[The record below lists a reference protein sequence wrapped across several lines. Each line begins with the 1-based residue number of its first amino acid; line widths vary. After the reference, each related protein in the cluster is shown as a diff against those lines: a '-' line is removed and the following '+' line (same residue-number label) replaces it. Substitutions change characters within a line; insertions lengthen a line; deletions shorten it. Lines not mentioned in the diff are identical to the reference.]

1 MLPLSACN
9 LMPSFFNNFFRW
21 ILLLLLAAA
30 SLALSSC
37 ATEDPENA
45 SARPWNQP
53 RGWESGYPTQMF
65 QGR

>member
-1 MLPLSACN
+1 MR
-9 LMPSFFNNFFRW
+9 SFSIRFSRW
-21 ILLLLLAAA
+21 ILLLLLATV
-30 SLALSSC
+30 SLALSGC

>member
-1 MLPLSACN
+1 MRSI
-9 LMPSFFNNFFRW
+9 SIRFSRW
-21 ILLLLLAAA
+21 ILFLLLTVA
-30 SLALSSC
+30 SLALSGC
-37 ATEDPENA
+37 ATEEPENA

>member
-1 MLPLSACN
+1 MRSAAIQF
-9 LMPSFFNNFFRW
+9 SRW
-21 ILLLLLAAA
+21 ILLLLLALT
-30 SLALSSC
+30 SLALSGC
-37 ATEDPENA
+37 ATEEPDNA

>member
-1 MLPLSACN
+1 MRSI
-9 LMPSFFNNFFRW
+9 SIQFSRW

-30 SLALSSC
+30 SLALSGC
-37 ATEDPENA
+37 ATEDPEHA

>member
-1 MLPLSACN
+1 MRNIAIQFS
-9 LMPSFFNNFFRW
+9 RW

>member
-1 MLPLSACN
+1 MRSI
-9 LMPSFFNNFFRW
+9 SIQFSRW
-21 ILLLLLAAA
+21 ILLLVLAAA
-30 SLALSSC
+30 SLALSGC
-37 ATEDPENA
+37 ATEDPDNA

>member
-1 MLPLSACN
+1 MRNIAIQFS
-9 LMPSFFNNFFRW
+9 RW

-30 SLALSSC
+30 SVALSGC
-37 ATEDPENA
+37 ATEEPENG

>member
-1 MLPLSACN
+1 MRSLLIQYS
-9 LMPSFFNNFFRW
+9 RW
-21 ILLLLLAAA
+21 ILLLLFVAA
-30 SLALSSC
+30 SLALSGC
-37 ATEDPENA
+37 ATEEPENA

>member
-1 MLPLSACN
+1 MRNIAIQFS
-9 LMPSFFNNFFRW
+9 RW

-30 SLALSSC
+30 SVALSGC
-37 ATEDPENA
+37 ATEEPENA

>member
-1 MLPLSACN
+1 MRSI
-9 LMPSFFNNFFRW
+9 SIQFSHW
-21 ILLLLLAAA
+21 ILLLFLAAA
-30 SLALSSC
+30 SLALSGC
-37 ATEDPENA
+37 ATEEPDNA